1 MLYRDY
7 RYAKWDGT
15 QRIFEFDA
23 STLMDSLSEDFLKRG
38 DIASAL
44 KDMLRNGVNSSEK
57 EGISG
62 LKDLLEKVKNRRRQE
77 LQKNNLDSII
87 DDLAQKLDH
96 IIETERSTIQER
108 SEDSY
113 HDDSK
118 LRNLTS
124 EEISALKDMQDNRL
138 RQNSEFLD
146 NLPGSPSGRVQ
157 MLMEYEFVDAQA
169 RQEFQE
175 LVDLLKSQMANNLS
189 SQMKNQM
196 NGMGP
201 EQINEM
207 KDMLRS
213 LIEMLRDKSQGI
225 EPRFEE
231 FMDKFGDMF
240 APDYPNTF
248 EELLEMLFR
257 QFGQMQ
263 SMLDS
268 MSPDARRELE
278 DSLNA
283 VIDPE
288 MQDMMAQIA
297 SLMGQIAPASDLSR
311 QYPFLGD
318 DTLSMT
324 QAMDLMEQ
332 LQDLDKLEH
341 ALLEAS
347 RSGDLSDVDVD
358 ELEALLG
365 EDARASFQEMERMI
379 QMLKDAGYLDGDEK
393 LQLTARGMRK
403 IGQKALKEV
412 FVNLKKDRLGGHET
426 DIRGSGGEILGDT
439 KPYEFGDPL
448 QIDMQATL
456 KNGILR
462 SGTDIPV
469 RISPDDFEIYREE
482 HSTRASTVVLL
493 DQSRS
498 MGLYNNFQAAKK
510 VTLALMELIK
520 MQYPR
525 DSMDIV
531 GFSLYAQE
539 ISEKELPTSSWNM
552 WDSGTNLHHG
562 LMLARKLLS
571 KHRGSTRQILLI
583 TDGEPTAHLENGQ
596 AYFNYPPSYRTE
608 LETLKQVRECTK
620 EGIIINTFMLEN
632 NYQLVN
638 FIDNLTRINRGR
650 AFYSS
655 SDSLGQYVLVDY
667 ISSRRK
673 RIAA

>member
-44 KDMLRNGVNSSEK
+44 RDMLRNGVNSSEK

-169 RQEFQE
+169 RQEFQD
-175 LVDLLKSQMANNLS
+175 LVAQLKSQMANNLS

-213 LIEMLRDKSQGI
+213 LIEMLRDKAQGI

-283 VIDPE
+283 VIDTE

>member
-44 KDMLRNGVNSSEK
+44 RDMLRNGVNSSEK

-124 EEISALKDMQDNRL
+124 EDISSLKDMQDNRL

-146 NLPGSPSGRVQ
+146 NLPSSPSGRVQ

-175 LVDLLKSQMANNLS
+175 LVDQLKSQMANNLS

>member
-44 KDMLRNGVNSSEK
+44 RDMLRNGVNPSEK

-169 RQEFQE
+169 RQEFQD
-175 LVDLLKSQMANNLS
+175 LVAQLKSQMANNLS

-213 LIEMLRDKSQGI
+213 LIEMLRDKAQGI

-283 VIDPE
+283 VIDTE

>member
-44 KDMLRNGVNSSEK
+44 RDMLRNGVNSSEK

-169 RQEFQE
+169 RQEFQD
-175 LVDLLKSQMANNLS
+175 LVAQLKSQMANNLS

-283 VIDPE
+283 VIDTE

>member
-44 KDMLRNGVNSSEK
+44 RDMLRNGVNPSEK

-283 VIDPE
+283 VIDTE

>member
-44 KDMLRNGVNSSEK
+44 RDMLRNGVNSSEK

-175 LVDLLKSQMANNLS
+175 LVDQLKSQMANNLS

>member
-1 MLYRDY
+1 MLYRSY

-38 DIASAL
+38 DISSAL
-44 KDMLRNGVNSSEK
+44 RDMLRNGVKSSEQD
-57 EGISG
+57 GSSG
-62 LKDLLEKVKNRRRQE
+62 LRDLMEQVKNRRRQE
-77 LQKNNLDSII
+77 LQKHNLDSII
-87 DDLAQKLDH
+87 DDLSQKLDH
-96 IIETERSTIQER
+96 IIETERGTIHDR
-108 SEDSY
+108 SNGSDR
-113 HDDSK
+113 DDF
-118 LRNLTS
+118 NFDHFTPD
-124 EEISALKDMQDNRL
+124 EISALKDMQDSRL
-138 RQNSEFLD
+138 KQNLNFLD
-146 NLPGSPSGRVQ
+146 NLPVSPSGRIQ
-157 MLMEYEFVDAQA
+157 MLMDYDFLDQQA
-169 RQEFQE
+169 HQEFQ
-175 LVDLLKSQMANNLS
+175 DLLAQLKSQMANNIS
-189 SQMKNQM
+189 SELKDQMQEVS
-196 NGMGP
+196 P
-201 EQINEM
+201 EQIKQM
-207 KDMLRS
+207 KDMVQA
-213 LIEMLRDKSQGI
+213 LIEMLRDKAEGI
-225 EPRFEE
+225 DPGFEE

-240 APDYPNTF
+240 APDKPDTF
-248 EELLEMLFR
+248 EELLELLSQ
-257 QFGQMQ
+257 QFSQMQ

-283 VIDPE
+283 ALDPE
-288 MQDMMAQIA
+288 LQGMMAQMA
-297 SLMGQIAPASDLSR
+297 ELLGQILPMSDLSR

-318 DTLSMT
+318 DTLSMSK
-324 QAMDLMEQ
+324 AREIMEQ
-332 LQDLDKLEH
+332 LQDLDKLEQ
-341 ALLEAS
+341 ALREAA
-347 RSGDLSDVDVD
+347 RTGDLSDVDID
-358 ELEALLG
+358 ALESLLG
-365 EDARASFQEMERMI
+365 DDARAAFEEMERMV

-426 DIRGSGGEILGDT
+426 DIRGAGGDILGDT

-448 QIDMQATL
+448 QLDMQATL

-469 RISPDDFEIYREE
+469 RISPEDFEIYREE
-482 HSTRASTVVLL
+482 HSTRAATVVLL

-498 MGLYNNFQAAKK
+498 MELYNNFQAAKK
-510 VTLALMELIK
+510 VTLALLELIK

-525 DSMDIV
+525 DSIDIV

-539 ISEKELPTSSWNM
+539 ISEKALATSSWNM
-552 WDSGTNLHHG
+552 WDSGTNLQHG

-571 KHRGSTRQILLI
+571 KHRGSTQQILLI

-608 LETLKQVRECTK
+608 LETLKQVRQCTR

-638 FIDNLTRINRGR
+638 FVDNLTRINRGR

>member
-44 KDMLRNGVNSSEK
+44 RDMLRNGVNSSEK

-138 RQNSEFLD
+138 KQNSEFLD

-175 LVDLLKSQMANNLS
+175 LVDQLKSQMANNLS

-213 LIEMLRDKSQGI
+213 LIEMLRDKAQGI

-283 VIDPE
+283 VIDTE

>member
-44 KDMLRNGVNSSEK
+44 RDMLRNGVNPSEK

-124 EEISALKDMQDNRL
+124 EEISSLKDMQDNRL

-157 MLMEYEFVDAQA
+157 MLMEYEFIDAQA
-169 RQEFQE
+169 RQEFQD
-175 LVDLLKSQMANNLS
+175 LVAQLKSQMANNLS

-263 SMLDS
+263 AMLDS

>member
-44 KDMLRNGVNSSEK
+44 RDMLRNGVNSSEK

-62 LKDLLEKVKNRRRQE
+62 LKDPLEKVKNRRRQE

-157 MLMEYEFVDAQA
+157 MLMEYEFIDAQA
-169 RQEFQE
+169 RQEFQD
-175 LVDLLKSQMANNLS
+175 LVAQLKSQMANNLS

-213 LIEMLRDKSQGI
+213 LIEMLRDKAQGI

-240 APDYPNTF
+240 APDYPNNF

-283 VIDPE
+283 VIDTE

-393 LQLTARGMRK
+393 LQLTARAMRK

>member
-44 KDMLRNGVNSSEK
+44 RDMLRNGVNPSEK

-124 EEISALKDMQDNRL
+124 EEISSLKDMQDNRL

-157 MLMEYEFVDAQA
+157 MLMEYEFIDAQA
-169 RQEFQE
+169 RQEFQD
-175 LVDLLKSQMANNLS
+175 LVAQLKSQMANNLS

-240 APDYPNTF
+240 APDYPNNF

-283 VIDPE
+283 VIDTE

>member
-44 KDMLRNGVNSSEK
+44 RDMLRNGVNPSEK

>member
-44 KDMLRNGVNSSEK
+44 RDMLRNGVNSSEK

-283 VIDPE
+283 VIDTE

>member
-44 KDMLRNGVNSSEK
+44 RDMLRNGVNSSEK

-213 LIEMLRDKSQGI
+213 LIEMLRDKAQGI

-240 APDYPNTF
+240 APDYPNNF

-283 VIDPE
+283 VIDTE

>member
-44 KDMLRNGVNSSEK
+44 RDMLRNGVNSSEK

-124 EEISALKDMQDNRL
+124 EEISSLKDMQDNRL

-157 MLMEYEFVDAQA
+157 MLMEYEFIDAQA
-169 RQEFQE
+169 RQEFQD
-175 LVDLLKSQMANNLS
+175 LVAQLKSQMANNLS

-213 LIEMLRDKSQGI
+213 LIEMLRDKAQGI

-240 APDYPNTF
+240 APDYPNNF

>member
-44 KDMLRNGVNSSEK
+44 RDMLRNGVNSSEK

-146 NLPGSPSGRVQ
+146 NLPSSPSGRVQ

-175 LVDLLKSQMANNLS
+175 LVDQLKSQMANNLS

>member
-44 KDMLRNGVNSSEK
+44 RDMLRNGVNSSEK

-175 LVDLLKSQMANNLS
+175 LVDQLKSQMANNLS

-213 LIEMLRDKSQGI
+213 LIEMLRDKAQGI

>member
-44 KDMLRNGVNSSEK
+44 RDMLRNGVNSSEK

-169 RQEFQE
+169 RQEFQD
-175 LVDLLKSQMANNLS
+175 LVAQLKSQMANNLS

-213 LIEMLRDKSQGI
+213 LIEMLRDKAQGI
-225 EPRFEE
+225 APRFEE